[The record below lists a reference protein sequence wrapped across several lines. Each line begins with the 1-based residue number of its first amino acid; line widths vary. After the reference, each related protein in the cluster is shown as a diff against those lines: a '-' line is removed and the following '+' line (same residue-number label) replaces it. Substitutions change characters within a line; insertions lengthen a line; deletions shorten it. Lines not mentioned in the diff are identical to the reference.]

1 MHIPDGF
8 LNIPVITGTYTIS
21 LASLGIIKNKI
32 KNHFS
37 EQSIPKISLIAA
49 FLFVAQMINIP
60 ITGGTST
67 HLLGAILTLLLAGPY
82 VAGFVMVL
90 VLTIQMLIFQDGGL
104 TAWGANVLNLALL
117 PVFMGYIG
125 LKILKPFLNHLQKS
139 LFIEPLLIFL
149 IAWISVQA
157 SAIICSFEL
166 ALSRLAPLSSIL
178 SLMISI
184 NALTGIA
191 EGIITVM
198 IYEVIKSNRP
208 DIIWMITSGFK
219 GNQPE

>member
-82 VAGFVMVL
+82 VAVFVMVL

>member
-8 LNIPVITGTYTIS
+8 LNIPVITGTYSIS

-37 EQSIPKISLIAA
+37 EQNIPKISLLAA

-82 VAGFVMVL
+82 VAVFVMAL

-104 TAWGANVLNLALL
+104 TAWGANVLNLALV
-117 PVFMGYIG
+117 PVFLGYIG
-125 LKILKPFLNHLQKS
+125 LKILKPFYNYLQKS
-139 LFIEPLLIFL
+139 SFLEPLLIFL
-149 IAWISVQA
+149 LAWISVQA
-157 SAIICSFEL
+157 SAIVCSVEL
-166 ALSRLAPLSSIL
+166 ALSRLAPLTSIL
-178 SLMISI
+178 GLMISI

-191 EGIITVM
+191 EGIITVL

-208 DIIWMITSGFK
+208 DIIWMLQPGFK
-219 GNQPE
+219 SILIK